1 MFFIIINLFNEQDI
15 PKFSVNVL
23 NFLDKVRS
31 ILVSENRNPKHRLI
45 QFPHVNGNQ
54 TWKWKI
60 FRSVSIAYKFVSL
73 EIDLKE
79 ERKKFSK
86 NFEFSFCAIIF
97 DLRTFFFIIKL
108 VLREKGEKT

>member
-1 MFFIIINLFNEQDI
+1 MFSVFFIIINLFNEQDI

-73 EIDLKE
+73 EMTLK
-79 ERKKFSK
+79 RNVRSFQKTL
-86 NFEFSFCAIIF
+86 NF
-97 DLRTFFFIIKL
+97 LL
-108 VLREKGEKT
+108 VQ